1 MSETFSSVP
10 FNQALGFELVSTSGG
25 SAEVRLPLQPW
36 FEQEVSV
43 VHGGIITSL
52 ADTTAVYAVMPQLG
66 ADRTMTGIEFKMN
79 FTRAATMSGGPL
91 IAKSRTVRLGNT
103 IAVCAVDVSQRDRL
117 VATGLFTFLVRQSR

>member
-1 MSETFSSVP
+1 MSETFASVP
-10 FNQALGFELVSTSGG
+10 FNQALAFELVSASGG

-43 VHGGIITSL
+43 VHGGIIASL

-66 ADRTMTGIEFKMN
+66 QNRTMTGVEFKMN
-79 FTRAATMSGGPL
+79 FIRAATMSGGPL

-117 VATGLFTFLVRQSR
+117 VATGIFTFLVRSSR

>member
-1 MSETFSSVP
+1 MSETFSAVP
-10 FNQALGFELVSTSGG
+10 FNEALGFELVSAEAG
-25 SAEVRLPLQPW
+25 SAEMRLRLQPW

-66 ADRTMTGIEFKMN
+66 AHRTMTGIEFKMN

-91 IAKSRTVRLGNT
+91 TAKSRTVRLGNT